1 MFRISDK
8 VQSITCPMHKKAIKY
23 LNIGQSCSLEQRVGC
38 SSCMGG
44 NFIDFE
50 LAEELLDKLNNG
62 NNEDDMKQQLKID
75 FMHTLNQF
83 RNQVN
88 KILDNMEKLVESMNS
103 SSDKL
108 IEWLNQIRGAA
119 QFNIDDLKQI
129 AVRLGIYIVKQE
141 DQFQPRVNG
150 QWQNYIS
157 KYAQILQKTSLLLN
171 QKILEKELNPI
182 EQSEVV
188 TSEEPKKNQEF
199 VSKDSLQTKQD
210 IGQEI
215 QQPYV
220 NQQMEID
227 EQKKK
232 IEFLEGQIEKYHN
245 LYNKL
250 RNQNENKEAAF
261 ETPKANMV
269 INKQEPEKKEE
280 QQQYPIQKQDKD
292 QLKIQKYL
300 DEKTVNHPLWKEF
313 NNEMEHIK
321 NQLKWL
327 EFKYVE
333 QLFQFNQSAF
343 QEEQKKVL
351 HFSKKTQENQN
362 FSKFYLNQ
370 LIAQLQTINKL
381 LLDSQTMYKMDNI
394 VVSKN
399 YQDEQ
404 DLKKK
409 VQETIDYIRSHKQH
423 LDVCQVELKYVQELM
438 SINELSKCN
447 MVNSRDLQ
455 KYFQRLTD
463 KNKYGIFYIN
473 NNVLLKNS
481 RSLQQVIIKTLQ
493 DSQLKDNLQIDK
505 DFIMVNKFAWKFI
518 STLYFSS
525 GPEILL
531 QEN

>member
-1 MFRISDK
+1 MFRIAEKTQQIS
-8 VQSITCPMHKKAIKY
+8 CPMHKKPIKY
-23 LNIGQSCSLEQRVGC
+23 LNIGQNCSLELRIGC

-62 NNEDDMKQQLKID
+62 NNDDDMKQQLKID

-88 KILDNMEKLVESMNS
+88 KILENIEKLVESMNY
-103 SSDKL
+103 SSDKV
-108 IEWLNQIRGAA
+108 INWLNQIKEAS
-119 QFNIDDLKQI
+119 QFNIDDLRQI
-129 AVRLGIYIVKQE
+129 AVKLGVYIIKQG
-141 DQFQPRVNG
+141 DQFQPRVNE

-157 KYAQILQKTSLLLN
+157 KYAQILQKTSLLFN
-171 QKILEKELNPI
+171 QKIIEKELNQNDQAEI
-182 EQSEVV
+182 V
-188 TSEEPKKNQEF
+188 TQEEPKKICQIE
-199 VSKDSLQTKQD
+199 SKEILLVKQD
-210 IGQEI
+210 IGQEVEKLNNNYQI
-215 QQPYV
+215 
-220 NQQMEID
+220 EID

-232 IEFLEGQIEKYHN
+232 IEFLESQIEKYHN

-250 RNQNENKEAAF
+250 RNQNENQEPVF
-261 ETPKANMV
+261 ETPKVNMI
-269 INKQEPEKKEE
+269 INKYEPEKKEE
-280 QQQYPIQKQDKD
+280 LYKPLQKQDKE
-292 QLKIQKYL
+292 QLQIQKYL
-300 DEKTVNHPLWKEF
+300 DEKTINHPLWKEF
-313 NNEMEHIK
+313 NNEIDHIK

-327 EFKYVE
+327 EYKYAE
-333 QLFQFNQSAF
+333 QLYQFNQQAL
-343 QEEQKKVL
+343 QEQQKKQL

-394 VVSKN
+394 VVSNN

-409 VQETIDYIRSHKQH
+409 VLETIDYIRNHKQH

-473 NNVLLKNS
+473 NNALLKNS
-481 RSLQQVIIKTLQ
+481 KSLQQVIIKSLQ
-493 DSQLKDNLQIDK
+493 DNQLKDNLQIDK
-505 DFIMVNKFAWKFI
+505 DFILVNKFVWKFI

-525 GPEILL
+525 GPEILI